1 MRLGV
6 ESGSVAWVL
15 VSGLPLS
22 RWVLLDAPRT
32 PHLPELR
39 SLDTKEL
46 IVQRSRALS
55 VPPPGPK
62 LLRARVVL
70 KVGGALVPRLGLPD
84 SPCVGTVELVIRAPL
99 AILSCPLGSTMV

>member
-46 IVQRSRALS
+46 IVQGSRALS

-70 KVGGALVPRLGLPD
+70 KVGWCPCSSAWAPRLTVCGD
-84 SPCVGTVELVIRAPL
+84 SGAGDQGTSGHPVM
-99 AILSCPLGSTMV
+99 SSG